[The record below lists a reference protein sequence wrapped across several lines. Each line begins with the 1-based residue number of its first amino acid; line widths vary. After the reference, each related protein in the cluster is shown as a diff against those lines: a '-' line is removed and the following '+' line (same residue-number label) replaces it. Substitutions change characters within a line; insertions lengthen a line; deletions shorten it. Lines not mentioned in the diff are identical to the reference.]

1 MLARAFVLD
10 PARPL
15 LLGTVVEHAEKAQ
28 AQLELAMALK
38 RAVLV
43 APEQVALAIWRQ
55 LAQLLQGP
63 LADPVG
69 AEAAW
74 REVLARAPGDS
85 VAEEAVKSLKAA
97 AALADDPRVKLEAEI
112 SRKED
117 ASAPPEEIEPLV
129 RQLVT
134 MAPDEPGPLQR
145 LQALCVSLSKFEEAA
160 ALAGRLSTLAE
171 TQVERSDWTARQAKL
186 YAERLNRPQDA
197 AKIFLNLLAEN
208 VSTGLVVGG
217 LERLASANIRTGEI
231 AEALANHYGRT
242 GDHQRQVAALQ
253 QQLDADDGA
262 GGAPAALHAAGD
274 DPREAARR
282 QPGCLRL
289 PRPRAAR
296 EPQGRAEP
304 HRGAAAGA

>member
-63 LADPVG
+63 LGDPVG

-112 SRKED
+112 SRKEN
-117 ASAPPEEIEPLV
+117 ASAPPEEIEPLI

-134 MAPDEPGPLQR
+134 LAPDEPGPMQKLQS
-145 LQALCVSLSKFEEAA
+145 LCVSLSKFEEAA
-160 ALAGRLSTLAE
+160 QLAGRLSTIAE

-186 YAERLNRPQDA
+186 YAERLSRPQDA

-253 QQLDADDGA
+253 QYLDATTE
-262 GGAPAALHAAGD
+262 PV
-274 DPREAARR
+274 AR
-282 QPGCLRL
+282 QRL
-289 PRPRAAR
+289 FTLLATIHEKQLADSRAAFDCRVRALR
-296 EPQGRAEP
+296 ENPKDG
-304 HRGAAAGA
+304 